1 MKYIKTK
8 NQGVQNFTL
17 MSKIRQGLLSDSK
30 YLWAINLILLV
41 TVVFLGIEQAGRGAT
56 ISNLENKIEEQ
67 IVLKRNLSE
76 AIFSSGSSLV
86 SVENAENSGFIK
98 PSNVHYFKTENIFAK
113 LPVQ

>member
-8 NQGVQNFTL
+8 NQGVQNSTL
-17 MSKIRQGLLSDSK
+17 MSKIK
-30 YLWAINLILLV
+30 YLWIINLVFLIA
-41 TVVFLGIEQAGRGAT
+41 VVFLGIEQAGRGAT
-56 ISNLENKIEEQ
+56 ISNLEDKIEEQ

-76 AIFSSGSSLV
+76 GIFSSGSSLV